1 MVTVTLQQIID
12 ERISFLMEQVNQV
25 NKPTV
30 IKTFQIPINA
40 IRFIDDYDIEKVE
53 AIIKQKKA
61 LLKSS
66 KEVHE
71 SEKLFAE

>member
-1 MVTVTLQQIID
+1 
-12 ERISFLMEQVNQV
+12 MEQVNQV
-25 NKPTV
+25 SKPAV
-30 IKTFQIPINA
+30 NKTFQIQINA
-40 IRFIDDYDIEKVE
+40 IRSFDDYDIEKVE

-66 KEVHE
+66 KVHE